1 MARAMFAD
9 RDDAGRRL
17 GAALGARP
25 WARGASHPLVLA
37 IPRGGVPVAY
47 HAARA
52 LGAEL
57 DLVVPRK
64 IQIPWEPEAGFGAV
78 TSDGTVTLNEPLV
91 ARLGLAPGEVES
103 LAAGTVAEVRRREAA
118 FRGGAP
124 PPDVRGRAVVVVDD
138 GIASGFTMIAALRSL
153 RARGAGTLAVGA
165 PCAPADSVDRV
176 GPHADDVVVLEVDR
190 GWSFAVASHYERWWD
205 LDDEE
210 VHGYLR
216 RAREEGLFRP
226 DAAAPPPPPDSPRNH

>member
-1 MARAMFAD
+1 MFTD
-9 RDDAGRRL
+9 RDDAGRAL
-17 GAALGARP
+17 GAALGARA
-25 WARGASHPLVLA
+25 WAHGAPRPLVLA

-47 HAARA
+47 HVAKA
-52 LGAEL
+52 LRTEL

-91 ARLGLAPGEVES
+91 ARLGLAPEEVKA
-103 LAAGTVAEVRRREAA
+103 LAAGTVDEVRRREAE

-124 PPDVRGRAVVVVDD
+124 PPDVRGRTAVVVDD

-153 RARGAGTLAVGA
+153 RARGARTLVVGA
-165 PCAPADSVDRV
+165 PCAPVDSIDRV
-176 GPHADDVVVLEVDR
+176 RPHADCVVVLEVDR
-190 GWSFAVASHYERWWD
+190 GRSFAVASHYERWWD

-210 VHGYLR
+210 VHGYLS
-216 RAREEGLFRP
+216 RARDEGIFRP
-226 DAAAPPPPPDSPRNH
+226 DASVRRSPDQSRNH

>member
-1 MARAMFAD
+1 MFAD
-9 RDDAGRRL
+9 RDDAGRAL
-17 GAALGARP
+17 GAALLPRP
-25 WARGASHPLVLA
+25 WARSGTRPLVLA

-91 ARLGLAPGEVES
+91 ARLGLKQAEVAK
-103 LAAGTVAEVRRREAA
+103 LAAMTVEEVRRREAA

-124 PPDVRGRAVVVVDD
+124 LPEVEGRAVVVVDD
-138 GIASGFTMIAALRSL
+138 GVASGFTMVAALRSL
-153 RARGAGTLAVGA
+153 RARGPGTLAVGA
-165 PCAPADSVDRV
+165 PCAPADSVERV
-176 GPHADDVVVLEVDR
+176 SSHADDVVVLEVDR

-210 VHGYLR
+210 VHGYLA
-216 RAREEGLFRP
+216 RAREQGFLGF
-226 DAAAPPPPPDSPRNH
+226 

>member
-1 MARAMFAD
+1 MFAD
-9 RDDAGRRL
+9 RDEAGR
-17 GAALGARP
+17 ALGEALCGRP
-25 WARGASHPLVLA
+25 WARGVAHTLVLA

-91 ARLGLAPGEVES
+91 ARLGLAPEEINA
-103 LAAGTVAEVRRREAA
+103 LAAATVDEVRRRESE

-124 PPDVRGRAVVVVDD
+124 PPDVRGRAAVVVDD
-138 GIASGFTMIAALRSL
+138 GIASGFTMISALRSL
-153 RARGAGTLAVGA
+153 RARGARTLAVGA
-165 PCAPADSVDRV
+165 PCAPVDSIDRV
-176 GPHADDVVVLEVDR
+176 RPHADDVTVLEVDR

-210 VHGYLR
+210 VHGYLS
-216 RAREEGLFRP
+216 RARDEGIFRP
-226 DAAAPPPPPDSPRNH
+226 DASVRRSPDQSRNH